1 MERNNLTE
9 QEYYELVR
17 DQNIPSVYNKY
28 NNVTNEMVE
37 VSNGSDEDFK
47 TYDEAMRLLND

>member
-17 DQNIPSVYNKY
+17 DQNIPSVSNKY

>member
-28 NNVTNEMVE
+28 DNNTNEKIE
-37 VSNGSDEDFK
+37 VSNGSDGDFK

>member
-17 DQNIPSVYNKY
+17 DLNIPSVYNKY
-28 NNVTNEMVE
+28 DNVTNEMVE
-37 VSNGSDEDFK
+37 VSNGSDEDLK